1 MRGLNEVNLIGNIGK
16 DPDVQILENK
26 VKVAKCSLATTEA
39 YKDEHG
45 QSKSVT
51 DWHTI
56 IIWRGLADLVEK
68 YVRKGSLV
76 YVKGKLKTR
85 SYNDKDGNK
94 RSVTEIVAEEIILL
108 DKKAEGK

>member
-1 MRGLNEVNLIGNIGK
+1 MRGLNKVTLIGNVGK

-26 VKVAKCSLATTEA
+26 VKVAKCSLATSET

-45 QSKSVT
+45 QSQSVT

-56 IIWRGLADLVEK
+56 IFWRGLADLAES

-76 YVKGKLKTR
+76 YVEGKLKTR
-85 SYNDKDGNK
+85 SYNDKEGNK
-94 RSVTEIVAEEIILL
+94 RYVTEVIAEQIILL
-108 DKKAEGK
+108 DKKAEGE